1 MNKNL
6 NNDKKVEL
14 RPIRSSDAQF
24 LMELNNNE
32 EIAKYVVGTPTMEM
46 LKILNEK
53 KEQYDYTIGFNQ
65 NMKQLLSLSDD
76 SYIVSGNDKKQFVQT
91 LMELDQ
97 TLQYSIYR
105 TSFLYGLRTGRQTR
119 YGILWIHK
127 QTACRRHDSD
137 FQLWQLQARF
147 YICR

>member
-1 MNKNL
+1 
-6 NNDKKVEL
+6 
-14 RPIRSSDAQF
+14 
-24 LMELNNNE
+24 
-32 EIAKYVVGTPTMEM
+32 
-46 LKILNEK
+46 
-53 KEQYDYTIGFNQ
+53 
-65 NMKQLLSLSDD
+65 MKQLLSLSDD
-76 SYIVSGNDKKQFVQT
+76 TYIVGGNDKKQFVQT

-97 TLQYSIYR
+97 EKQLSSLLYEQLNTFESIYKSIEETLQYSIYR